1 MVEKG
6 VAPDQIMGFGKDG
19 LTRPLCPYPQYA
31 EYKGT
36 GDLKN
41 AENWT
46 CEDLIRKNIKGT
58 T

>member
-1 MVEKG
+1 MAEKG
-6 VAPDQIMGFGKDG
+6 VAPDQIMCFGKDG
-19 LTRPLCPYPQYA
+19 LTRPLCPYPQCA

-46 CEDLIRKNIKGT
+46 FEEPDPGKY
-58 T
+58 

>member
-6 VAPDQIMGFGKDG
+6 VAPDQVMGFGKDG

-36 GDLKN
+36 GDLKKRR
-41 AENWT
+41 EL
-46 CEDLIRKNIKGT
+46 DLRRT
-58 T
+58 